1 MNTKKRM
8 RKFKSATIITKF
20 AGWKNP
26 ICMIVI
32 AALFF
37 IILGM
42 SAFTAAAPSI
52 DGYELPAFASTT
64 NVATL
69 SGSTG
74 GTTLSNNY
82 TYKVTS
88 SITCSNSNAGGN
100 GLTVASGA
108 TVVIYVASGCTLTCT
123 GGAGSGATGG
133 GAGIYIPSNS
143 TLVITGAGTV
153 TATGGKAGNGTAGST
168 GGNAYLNKSGNE
180 YYGGG
185 VGGAGGAGGGGSG
198 AGIGGKGGT
207 GGSGGA
213 QTGRPEAFTAEGN
226 WYHGYNGNAGN
237 AGGTG
242 TAMGTLYV
250 LGTMKVNATA
260 GATGSG
266 GSGGARGNWAND
278 SGSGWSR
285 WYYAGYGGGGGGGGG
300 GYAASAIG
308 GGGAGGGGGGSGG
321 SGGID
326 NFKNSQGY
334 DKESSYANGAGG
346 TGGTGSANGS
356 TGVGNRTGHNDS
368 YGGYAGSGG
377 GAGSKGG
384 EGTFYKSSGA
394 TVSAR
399 SPASTQSTHASAQWS
414 VTFNNQSATSAG
426 TTSTTVTLGTTNSGI
441 SVPSRT
447 GYTFGGYYTSTGGG
461 GTQYYNAS
469 GTATR
474 VWDLAAA
481 TTLYAKWTPI
491 TYTVQVD
498 FNGGS
503 PSGSLQSRSENLE
516 SAHGFTTTTTLT
528 YDLGY
533 NIWNFQNNSTRTGY
547 LYDGLKMS
555 GGDSTALWGYWSEG
569 QYSAGAIHALSND
582 TKFAESNGDINVK
595 NLATTQGAIVT
606 FTIQWRPITY
616 TLRVQTNG
624 ADGGN
629 MARPGINGA
638 SQTYGDLTCTYD
650 VAYNPCHFDAL
661 TRTGYLYAG
670 VVMTDGAS
678 TALWDYWNTDFG
690 GTGTTVAT
698 TPLSNNTVFA
708 TADGDL
714 NIKNLATT
722 QGAIVTFTIQ
732 WRPITYTLRVQTNGA
747 DGGNMARPEIN
758 GASQTYGDL
767 TCTYDVAYNP
777 CHFDA
782 LTRTGYLYAG
792 VVMTDGASTALWDY
806 WNTDFGGTGT
816 TVATTPLSN
825 NTVFATADGDLNIKN
840 LATTQ
845 GATVTFTIQ
854 WRPITYSTV
863 YNYAG
868 GTKGSN
874 SPTSWTYDAAQAVS
888 APTRT
893 GYTFSGWTVTSGLNT
908 TTAKWGTTSSPDT
921 AISSSS
927 TKCVNGAT
935 GSVYFKNLTPT
946 NGGSVT
952 LTATWTANTY
962 TVGYN
967 YAGGTN
973 GSSSPTS
980 WTYDAAQAVS
990 APTRAGY
997 TFAGWT
1003 VTSGLNASTA
1013 KWGTTSSPSTAISA
1027 TTTQCGSG
1035 ASSVYFKNLTPTNG
1049 GSVTLTATWT
1059 ANSYTATYNANG
1071 GSVSPTSKSVTFASA
1086 YGDLATP
1093 TRTGYSFLGWRLIPA
1108 EYQQVEYISTNGGGG
1123 FVMTDLTPT
1132 GKSSMRMVATPN
1144 SVTASQNFWC
1154 ARGANSNT
1162 QTFTMFSLPT
1172 SLRYDYGNETGSGYG
1187 VIAANT
1193 KYVLSAE
1200 KNRGWLNGTTALSAY
1215 SQSEYTAGGP
1225 IVFMA
1230 SYYNGYNYANKTLSN
1245 PANYG
1250 NMKMYG
1256 ATVWDSGAVT
1266 GYFVPCYRKSDNK
1279 IGLYDI
1285 INNKF
1290 HAGAGTGLSKG
1301 GDVYITSAT
1310 EFAVGK
1316 DVTLYA
1322 VWKANNYTVG
1332 YNYAGGTN
1340 GSSSPTS
1347 WTYDAAQAVSAPTR
1361 TGYTFSGWTVTSGL
1375 NTTTAKWGTTSSPDT
1390 AISSSSTKCVNGA
1403 TGSVYFKNLTPTNGG
1418 SVTLTATWTANTY
1431 TVNYYGNG
1439 GTPSATSKSVTYD
1452 SAYGTLAT
1460 ASRTGYTQSGWIY
1473 GTPRGNKTLTAGS
1486 SSNYTFDNAF
1496 GALALGKTY
1505 TITFGKATLTAH
1517 STNNPTKF
1525 SIFIYDFDANA
1536 ARLSTQ
1542 LAFGSNLS
1550 WTFTVPSSGTSATN
1564 TKIIYYAGIAGATA
1578 NNTVAFED
1586 INLFNHSSTITD
1598 STTYK
1603 TAGNSA
1609 LLATWTAN
1617 TYTVGY
1623 NYAGGTNGS
1632 SSPTSWTYDAAQ
1644 AVSAPMRAGYV
1655 FAGWTV
1661 TSGLDAST
1669 AKWGLTVAPVTA
1681 IQSASTVCFNSA
1693 TADVYFKNLTPTN
1706 GGKVTLTA
1714 TWTAGQY
1721 VLSYNANGG
1730 SVSSASKN
1738 VSFDAAYG
1746 TLTTPTRTGYTFS
1759 GWSLVPNGY
1768 TQVQYIQT
1776 SGGGYVLTDIV
1787 PKSTSSLRMVEAQ
1800 TSLSGTQTYWVAR
1813 GASNLQ
1819 DRTFT
1824 LFFINSKLRFDYN
1837 TTEGAENFAPAVNT
1851 QYVISA
1857 ERNRLWVKNGNA
1869 LTQTHAMNTGSFT
1882 AGGPLIFMSSYSG
1895 GTGAN
1900 ITNKASMKLYEVT
1913 VWDAGTAVAYLVPCY
1928 RDSDDAAGLYDVIG
1942 NKFYPGS
1949 GTVTAG
1955 DAAYVQSGTVFAAS
1969 KNTTVYARW
1978 KAKTYT
1984 VALNDNF
1991 ATDTGNTAGSGKV
2004 TATYDQKLPSVK
2016 APAKN
2021 GFSFLGYYYGDT
2033 QYINASGAPARVW
2046 QIDSAVTLTGKWTIN
2061 ALTLTATADFSC
2073 EYNVGTKTLTATATH
2088 GCAEIAYTYAW
2099 EYGNAHTASITVP
2112 TDLDVGTYDYK
2123 IEVYGTVGAYVTAT
2137 ASKTVRVTIVRKNIS
2152 SNGYIVASYGTFV
2165 YNGEAREGLLLL
2177 QDSQGKSTVDMVK
2190 GSDYSVAY
2198 ANNTNAGTAE
2208 VTITGLGNYSGTKTG
2223 SFSITPK
2230 PLTVSTIEVN
2240 PIEAV
2245 TYKGSAYTPVVTVR
2259 STAAPTAILT
2269 LKEGSNAGD
2278 YTVSYSRNVNAG
2290 TASITITGQ
2299 GNYGDTKTVNF
2310 TIRKASLTVTA
2321 EDKTTTYGEDAPAFT
2336 ATITGFVGSD
2346 TKASLF
2352 DNSDLRNGYRCE
2364 YSRGYNAGTYEIEP
2378 TQGSLAASNYD
2389 FVFVSGV
2396 LTVEKRAL
2404 TVTVNDAA
2412 CVYGD
2417 PIPTYEISC
2426 SALYGTDT
2434 KESVLGGKYRVSGD
2448 YAQGSGAGVY
2458 TIEVTTDELLN
2469 YRVTAHNA
2477 GVLTVAKKVLTF
2489 TATDYTI
2496 EYDQA
2501 APVYTGTYEGFFGT
2515 DTESVVS
2522 GTPVFMC
2529 EYVKGDDSGRYTIAV
2544 DVSGLGAENYS
2555 FVGVNG
2561 VLTVNKGV
2569 LAFTF
2574 ELITENGYDYV
2585 YNGRSKEVRATL
2597 KSGISSSDVL
2607 TGFTLRYYRQY
2618 VTDGGVTYTL
2628 DDLHKDAGVYKVV
2641 PDDLII
2647 NGSTETQYEVSEDS
2661 YCMMEVFK
2669 LQVVVLIEE
2678 KTVEYDG
2685 EPHGTNVS
2693 FTLGE
2698 GDRLSSTFTLLYNGY
2713 TALPVNVG
2721 KYRVTILER
2730 DTANIVF
2737 EVGNQDN
2744 YEAFRYDN
2752 GTKYVEITK
2761 KAATVTPVAI
2771 NTIYGVAGT
2780 PGFTTEGI
2788 LAKDGEPSCYYTYDG
2803 SRTMPTALG
2812 SYEIGVRILSGDP
2825 ILGNYDVTY
2834 GTNTLT
2840 ISKRRLT
2847 LTANDVTRTF
2857 NGLSF
2862 DGTVTIGG
2870 DGILTAGTDHTP
2882 TGDRIVPVFTYDGSY
2897 EAIDAGTY
2905 VIHIHSASVIGGDN
2919 SVRDY
2924 YEFDSFTDGVMTIE
2938 KAPVTLTMTSEV
2950 VFNGRVRVYSTG
2962 DGSDGEPVWAYSTGL
2977 KGSDAFG
2984 TAEFAYYDENGEPC
2998 NVVNV
3003 GAYTVHITDFTLT
3016 SGNKNNY
3023 YVESGN
3029 LTVTPLSPVITV
3041 LSREETFNATPY
3053 FATADYTL
3061 GEGDAITYEYVY
3073 KKGAVNTKTGAEE
3086 AGEWTVEVDLSTV
3099 VLTSGTPGNYGTF
3112 TFVAGTLMI
3121 NRRELI
3127 VTVGTQTTTYNGQ
3140 EQGVTAEVRGWAENG
3155 ERPTAQF
3162 SFTYYK
3168 DNTETAPILVGTYDV
3183 TIATA
3188 VVLPVEQQ
3196 ANYYFTLDT
3205 EGKLVIADRE
3215 LSFSVDPTASAGTFT
3230 YDGRAKRPLDS
3241 KIVIGG
3247 QGLVEGDTIEY
3258 VYNFRRSGGEWQAS
3272 AIYAGEWEVVL
3283 VDVTFPG
3290 QDSHYSITGDL
3301 SAINFSIYIAP
3312 RDMTVSVRNKEEA
3325 FDGRD
3330 KVGEAVGDTL
3340 VDGDEIVCDFEYP
3353 EGRKNV
3359 GVYPVIM
3366 SNVAVYHNGNNISN
3380 SYNLTVLPNGTI
3392 TVLKCAF
3399 TVTVEDVPSGTEG
3412 YVYDGTV
3419 KAGKVTSNI
3428 GVEDTFTYSL
3438 SYRRANGTETDHT
3451 DAGEWRVYIDSVA
3464 FGPGVDLNNYE
3475 DTVYVVLSSG
3485 GRFVA
3490 GTQGSAY
3497 STMIIDP
3504 RPVTVTI
3511 EDARVTYDGNAHSLN
3526 AEYTGLVGGQ
3536 TFSVGLLYSTD
3547 GETWTNEAV
3556 HAGAYTVKP
3565 DGTPTSLTYN
3575 VNNYVFDCSDRAEL
3589 IIEQRVIELGITTP
3603 GRPVVPFINTPY
3615 TLNVIVPDTPDHVLV
3630 YATLLYSKDG
3640 KTPTLSPAKDIGS
3653 WEVTIGAAEIKDAT
3667 GETDEAVIALW
3678 NRDYALNKSAK
3689 VQFEIGKVKIMLS
3702 NVRPVSVYN
3711 GMEQMPQIV
3720 SDPLLS
3726 EDDEL
3731 VITYRVTLGGA
3742 LVTPKDAGTYLITLE
3757 NVEYRYHGS
3766 ESTDH
3771 SEWYDFGYTQDYLR
3785 NYGEAGAWEFKIE
3798 KKAVSVTVNGI
3809 AAGTEGY
3816 VFNNQVHTTTANAP
3830 GVSPN
3835 DFRYTLMYSRS
3846 DRVGSGVWVMQDI
3859 DQKWKVVNF
3868 ESMLAGD
3875 LAADEYI
3882 PISAGVWNIA
3892 VKEVRANSNYDF
3904 LYDNTV
3910 IAGTMTIDK
3919 RRTNLLVGGLDIEY
3933 DGEYHSVSIT
3943 ASPKMLAG
3951 DTVSAE
3957 LEYCLKSVFDADPT
3971 GATWVSRIKAV
3982 GDYYVRIKENTAHSN
3997 VSSGSVE
4004 NYEFIYPEVDAYGSL
4019 GITKRRITFT
4029 LEDYT
4034 GTFNGQQHYPI
4045 VVVNR
4050 LLDEDASLVR
4060 VVIDRFSFEGD
4071 NVNVNDGNCFSK
4083 VELAHLDAIG
4093 SLTAEQFAY
4102 ICNNYQMN
4110 YEKGDVNEGR
4120 ITIVP
4125 ATITFTMESKTATY
4139 NGQEQTLEPVVWGI
4153 VPGDVVT
4160 TYLSYSDNVNVGTC
4174 TVSITGAAVTTG
4186 LRYNYVFADFS
4197 DVRGEIIITPYAVN
4211 VSLAD
4216 TTAVYNGSEKQLV
4229 VSLDKALFNGDEAYL
4244 KQRIRY
4250 VRGNVTRYNPTDV
4263 GVWQGTVE
4271 NVWLE
4276 KDEKTN
4282 GNYDFYFRNVSG
4294 VLTIQKARYDFTDF
4308 VAYLE
4313 AKSYTFTAEY
4323 NGHDQTPDFGNELP
4337 QGADSH
4343 LYTLRAEFSGAVKE
4357 VGDGQKALNVTF
4369 RTYNIEG
4376 EAADSPNYE
4385 RPTEEYTVYFSLT
4398 AKALPVIWSPIR
4410 KRTDGQEFV
4419 AVEYSGRNSK
4429 PNASV
4434 EGENGII
4441 TLRVEV
4447 TGIDYGR
4454 VSDTPYHAVAMF
4466 EEGSAE
4472 ALNYTLIGDRTEFF
4486 VVKKSVGVQFFGYS
4500 GLVYN
4505 GLEQEIQVKIEDGG
4519 LVGDDRLPLV
4529 IRYDRMVRD
4538 AGTYTAT
4545 VSVDE
4550 EQAGDTFGNYE
4561 LDGSVTISFSIG
4573 KKDAVIIA
4581 GNLSS
4586 VYGSPLVSL
4595 NGKYSADGFTAND
4608 QKTLSVTLT
4617 KESGNDVGS
4626 YRIVPSAEM
4635 LNYNITFVS
4644 GEYTIRPKE
4653 ITVILHDQIQN
4664 DPLSSDLSQQ
4674 RGIAWDVKDANAIVG
4689 NDRLNIA
4696 LSTTVDLNDPNVKYG
4711 MIRAS
4716 YSNPNYQVTFVGDA
4730 GEDGVHA
4737 PYAKFVITKTQAVL
4751 SLKEDFVQ
4759 AYPNASKVY
4768 DGKSVRIRVENSGN
4782 GAVSYIVNGVASDNV
4797 LVEPGVYNVVVKG
4810 TAKAQFYPPEDLR
4823 YTFTI
4828 YPNEIKTE
4836 FGSYVATVRDENG
4849 YSTAAS
4855 FTMVED
4861 KASESDVQNAFSFI
4875 DNSAT
4880 KQISDYY
4887 RIESDGSLS
4896 GVMQLNLSA
4905 FYKDGQEVTLYIQKH
4920 NGEYVVETHV
4930 VEDGSV
4936 ILNNVEE
4943 IAGIGFVQDNNGPGF
4958 LTIVLFIA
4966 GGVLLLALF
4975 LLPAMKRRR

>member
-1 MNTKKRM
+1 MFIRVRVYRQGSVQKEKTREKGLNVELLGNSCRGSFSVIFCM
-8 RKFKSATIITKF
+8 LRKSIFAILLTAFLVLTTIF
-20 AGWKNP
+20 
-26 ICMIVI
+26 
-32 AALFF
+32 
-37 IILGM
+37 
-42 SAFTAAAPSI
+42 
-52 DGYELPAFASTT
+52 AFASGVDPEVINMPTLTDAPTT
-64 NVATL
+64 SLEEGKKAYAWKTGG
-69 SGSTG
+69 GSTAYPLNYIDAST
-74 GTTLSNNY
+74 TTLSFTPSATYLSWDDDENY
-82 TYKVTS
+82 TVSPSYTSNGFNFSTSKTTNNHQITFAINFLIPSAAINSGITFTQISTVFKNNNGDNSRVACGLSLESTPYAASSSDRTGGGTDANSKSSFTNTQSYSLKPTTTNKYITAHIWIKQAAVFTGRTMDFNITMTISYTLDGNAYYIKINDGGADGGSLNTPSFNGASGSEVTYSVSSYSQVCNLYYFNKLTRTGYKYGGLVMSNGAGSPCWDFFSAGSGVANTGIS
-88 SITCSNSNAGGN
+88 NNSVFGATNSNGNAGDMNFKQLTNRYGETVT
-100 GLTVASGA
+100 LTVHWTPITYNVTVNANGGVGTVSRPSWTASASAQTGTAVLTYDKVENLWNFKTNLTKPGYLYAGVKMSGGASGA
-108 TVVIYVASGCTLTCT
+108 LW
-123 GGAGSGATGG
+123 
-133 GAGIYIPSNS
+133 N
-143 TLVITGAGTV
+143 
-153 TATGGKAGNGTAGST
+153 
-168 GGNAYLNKSGNE
+168 
-180 YYGGG
+180 YYHNNYGD
-185 VGGAGGAGGGGSG
+185 
-198 AGIGGKGGT
+198 GT
-207 GGSGGA
+207 GGSTVA
-213 QTGRPEAFTAEGN
+213 N
-226 WYHGYNGNAGN
+226 
-237 AGGTG
+237 
-242 TAMGTLYV
+242 
-250 LGTMKVNATA
+250 K
-260 GATGSG
+260 SI
-266 GSGGARGNWAND
+266 AND
-278 SGSGWSR
+278 TVF
-285 WYYAGYGGGGGGGGG
+285 AQ
-300 GYAASAIG
+300 
-308 GGGAGGGGGGSGG
+308 
-321 SGGID
+321 D
-326 NFKNSQGY
+326 NGDINVKNLTTT
-334 DKESSYANGAGG
+334 D
-346 TGGTGSANGS
+346 
-356 TGVGNRTGHNDS
+356 
-368 YGGYAGSGG
+368 
-377 GAGSKGG
+377 
-384 EGTFYKSSGA
+384 GA
-394 TVSAR
+394 TV
-399 SPASTQSTHASAQWS
+399 TLTVQW
-414 VTFNNQSATSAG
+414 V
-426 TTSTTVTLGTTNSGI
+426 
-441 SVPSRT
+441 
-447 GYTFGGYYTSTGGG
+447 
-461 GTQYYNAS
+461 
-469 GTATR
+469 
-474 VWDLAAA
+474 
-481 TTLYAKWTPI
+481 PI

-516 SAHGFTTTTTLT
+516 SAHAFTTTTTLT

-616 TLRVQTNG
+616 
-624 ADGGN
+624 
-629 MARPGINGA
+629 
-638 SQTYGDLTCTYD
+638 
-650 VAYNPCHFDAL
+650 
-661 TRTGYLYAG
+661 
-670 VVMTDGAS
+670 
-678 TALWDYWNTDFG
+678 
-690 GTGTTVAT
+690 
-698 TPLSNNTVFA
+698 
-708 TADGDL
+708 
-714 NIKNLATT
+714 
-722 QGAIVTFTIQ
+722 
-732 WRPITYTLRVQTNGA
+732 
-747 DGGNMARPEIN
+747 
-758 GASQTYGDL
+758 
-767 TCTYDVAYNP
+767 
-777 CHFDA
+777 
-782 LTRTGYLYAG
+782 
-792 VVMTDGASTALWDY
+792 
-806 WNTDFGGTGT
+806 
-816 TVATTPLSN
+816 
-825 NTVFATADGDLNIKN
+825 
-840 LATTQ
+840 
-845 GATVTFTIQ
+845 
-854 WRPITYSTV
+854 STV
-863 YNYAG
+863 YNYAS
-868 GTKGSN
+868 GTK
-874 SPTSWTYDAAQAVS
+874 
-888 APTRT
+888 
-893 GYTFSGWTVTSGLNT
+893 
-908 TTAKWGTTSSPDT
+908 
-921 AISSSS
+921 
-927 TKCVNGAT
+927 
-935 GSVYFKNLTPT
+935 
-946 NGGSVT
+946 
-952 LTATWTANTY
+952 
-962 TVGYN
+962 
-967 YAGGTN
+967 
-973 GSSSPTS
+973 
-980 WTYDAAQAVS
+980 
-990 APTRAGY
+990 
-997 TFAGWT
+997 
-1003 VTSGLNASTA
+1003 
-1013 KWGTTSSPSTAISA
+1013 
-1027 TTTQCGSG
+1027 
-1035 ASSVYFKNLTPTNG
+1035 
-1049 GSVTLTATWT
+1049 
-1059 ANSYTATYNANG
+1059 
-1071 GSVSPTSKSVTFASA
+1071 
-1086 YGDLATP
+1086 
-1093 TRTGYSFLGWRLIPA
+1093 
-1108 EYQQVEYISTNGGGG
+1108 
-1123 FVMTDLTPT
+1123 
-1132 GKSSMRMVATPN
+1132 
-1144 SVTASQNFWC
+1144 
-1154 ARGANSNT
+1154 
-1162 QTFTMFSLPT
+1162 
-1172 SLRYDYGNETGSGYG
+1172 
-1187 VIAANT
+1187 
-1193 KYVLSAE
+1193 
-1200 KNRGWLNGTTALSAY
+1200 
-1215 SQSEYTAGGP
+1215 
-1225 IVFMA
+1225 
-1230 SYYNGYNYANKTLSN
+1230 
-1245 PANYG
+1245 
-1250 NMKMYG
+1250 
-1256 ATVWDSGAVT
+1256 
-1266 GYFVPCYRKSDNK
+1266 
-1279 IGLYDI
+1279 
-1285 INNKF
+1285 
-1290 HAGAGTGLSKG
+1290 
-1301 GDVYITSAT
+1301 
-1310 EFAVGK
+1310 
-1316 DVTLYA
+1316 
-1322 VWKANNYTVG
+1322 
-1332 YNYAGGTN
+1332 

-1375 NTTTAKWGTTSSPDT
+1375 NTTTAKWGTTSSPAT

-1418 SVTLTATWTANTY
+1418 SVTLTATWTANNY
-1431 TVNYYGNG
+1431 TFNLYDNYRFNANG
-1439 GTPSATSKSVTYD
+1439 SSAVTFTSIGSGTATYD
-1452 SAYGTLAT
+1452 SNMPSVTPPT
-1460 ASRTGYTQSGWIY
+1460 RTGYTFLGYYDGVSA
-1473 GTPRGNKTLTAGS
+1473 GTQ
-1486 SSNYTFDNAF
+1486 Y
-1496 GALALGKTY
+1496 
-1505 TITFGKATLTAH
+1505 IKA
-1517 STNNPTKF
+1517 
-1525 SIFIYDFDANA
+1525 D
-1536 ARLSTQ
+1536 
-1542 LAFGSNLS
+1542 
-1550 WTFTVPSSGTSATN
+1550 GTSARTCNFAANNKPLYAHWQDSTYNVVFNAN
-1564 TKIIYYAGIAGATA
+1564 TGGTALTGIRYIRDYNYGSTGNPYSHIGEVQAWTFDGVNKAKYPDNSAVKVNGSTPSGATA
-1578 NNTVAFED
+1578 NIVDGYINTGYGDGGAITIDLGAVYNIEYLIIQHHPNRVYFGTKTQVSADGVNWSTVFDSGSTGYQNNGPRLYAEPTTGHKIYIAQKSSSLPMQEIHVGHSEALRTSVCSRTNYDLLGWATSATATEPEYAPGEAVTNLASAGGTTTLYAVWRGVATTLTVNPNGGSYGGSTSNTTINSYFEQTSSIAAPTRVGYD
-1586 INLFNHSSTITD
+1586 FTGWTITPTNASYAGTMTLVGNGQSGFSKEPKTEDGTVFTRYSFSVARPTGDTWYSIRFPSYAFTAGHTYELTLVYRTSNVSGTTLALRHSRMDNDFQSTMTNLSASATSWTTVRLTTTFQEKSIRNGQEFTTSPRVELYTATLRGATTDPVKYTIDIKNIAVVDKTNNESLAYNSLYTYKHGLGATITANWAPHTYNVVYNENKPSTASASVAGLPSKAVWTYDSDATLGSAPTLTGWTFGGWYKDQACTTSAGAAGTALTKPNYTFMQGATINL
-1598 STTYK
+1598 YAK
-1603 TAGNSA
+1603 
-1609 LLATWTAN
+1609 WTAN

-1644 AVSAPMRAGYV
+1644 AVSAPTRAGYV

-1869 LTQTHAMNTGSFT
+1869 LTQTHEMSTGSFT

-1913 VWDAGTAVAYLVPCY
+1913 VWEAGTAVAYLVPCY

-1978 KAKTYT
+1978 QAKTYT
-1984 VALNDNF
+1984 VTLNDNF

-2112 TDLDVGTYDYK
+2112 TDLDVGTYDYT

-2177 QDSQGKSTVDMVK
+2177 QDSQGKSTVDMIK

-2230 PLTVSTIEVN
+2230 PLTVSTIEVD

-2269 LKEGSNAGD
+2269 LKAGSNAGD

-2364 YSRGYNAGTYEIEP
+2364 YSRGCNAGTYEIEP

-2396 LTVEKRAL
+2396 LTVEKRPL

-2448 YAQGSGAGVY
+2448 YAQGSGVGVY

-2544 DVSGLGAENYS
+2544 DVSGLGAANYS

-2585 YNGRSKEVRATL
+2585 YNGRSKEVRAMVE
-2597 KSGISSSDVL
+2597 SGISSTDVL
-2607 TGFTLRYYRQY
+2607 TGFTLKYYRQY
-2618 VTDGGVTYTL
+2618 ATDGGVTYTL

-2685 EPHGTNVS
+2685 EPHGTDVS

-2744 YEAFRYDN
+2744 YEAFQYDN

-2857 NGLSF
+2857 DGLSF

-2984 TAEFAYYDENGEPC
+2984 TAEFAYYNENGEPC

-3023 YVESGN
+3023 YVESGI

-3061 GEGDAITYEYVY
+3061 GEGDSITYEYVY

-3099 VLTSGTPGNYGTF
+3099 VFTSGTPGNYGTF

-3366 SNVAVYHNGNNISN
+3366 SNVAVFHNGNNISD

-3475 DTVYVVLSSG
+3475 DTIYVVLSSG

-3798 KKAVSVTVNGI
+3798 KKAVAVTVNGI

-4034 GTFNGQQHYPI
+4034 GMFNGQQHYPI

-4093 SLTAEQFAY
+4093 SLTAEQYAY

-4216 TTAVYNGSEKQLV
+4216 ATAVYNGSEKQLV

-4429 PNASV
+4429 PNASA

-4737 PYAKFVITKTQAVL
+4737 PYAKFVVTKTQAVL